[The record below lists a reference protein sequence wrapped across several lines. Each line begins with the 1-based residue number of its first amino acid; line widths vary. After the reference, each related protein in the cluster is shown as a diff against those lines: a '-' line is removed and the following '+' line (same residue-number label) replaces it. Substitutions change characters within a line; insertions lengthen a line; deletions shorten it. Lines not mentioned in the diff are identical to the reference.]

1 MVTARAALLC
11 RRISGSTGITMYVPG
26 MRGWFSGVPICQYR
40 PRAVD
45 QVVPEDEHKAAGN
58 RRLTPFFLFA
68 SNVMAVSA
76 VLGVDL
82 GTEYIKAALVKPGM
96 PLDIVLTKDSRRK
109 ETSAVAFKPAP
120 GGAQS
125 GQFPERAYG
134 ADAVAL
140 SARFPGEVYPNLKTL
155 LGLPAS
161 DAVVAD
167 YAARHPALQL
177 QAHATR
183 GTPSLKTKTL
193 TADEEAW
200 MVEEL
205 LAMQLQSIQ
214 KNAEA
219 LAGEGSSVRSIV
231 MTVPPFYTT
240 EERRALQLAAEMA
253 SLKVLGIMSDG
264 LAVGLNYATGR
275 QFPNINEGAKP
286 EYHIVFDM
294 GAGSTTATVLRF
306 QSRNVKDVGK
316 YNKTVQEVQ
325 SLGAGWDRT
334 LGGDALNYLITDN
347 MISQFLES
355 KSAQK
360 VSATSEGVRAH
371 GRAMAKLIKEAERVR
386 HVLSAN
392 QNTGASFE
400 GLYEDVDFKFKL
412 TRADFENMAQDFP
425 ERVATVVNDA
435 LKMAGL
441 DIVDLDSIILHG
453 GATRTPFVQK
463 ALEKLVGSAD
473 KLRSNVN
480 SDEAA
485 VFGAGFRGAELSP
498 SFRVKEIRI
507 SEGSNYDAGIK
518 YTNAKGKEQRQRLW
532 TSASPLGGAPK
543 ALTFHDFKDFSGTF
557 YQQVGDDDQTVAT
570 FSTKNLTATA
580 IALKDKYPSCVDS
593 EIVFKLA
600 LKLSSENGEV
610 AVASAYVECEAEV
623 KETLIDGVKNLFGF
637 GKKDASEDGED
648 AKADATKSG
657 KKSTKSSKSKKSSK
671 SSESASSSTESA
683 SASTGTNDSKS
694 TEAAAAPKE
703 DVKKKEL
710 VSIPVQ
716 VVIEKAGLPQLTQ
729 EELATS
735 KDRLKAFA
743 DSDKARLQREEALN
757 KLEAFTY
764 KIRDLLENDNFIAKS
779 TEKERTTLSEKASEA
794 SDWLY
799 EDGTTATKDEFKAKL
814 KSLQDL
820 ANPVQTRVQ
829 ESTARPKAVKQLK
842 DLLSQTDNFL
852 AGIYQQIDE
861 HEQYLASASAA
872 SSSTSTASAAAES
885 STGEFDGL
893 EDEDAT
899 TTKEEV
905 EEEKPA
911 AATPPPYKREDLSEV
926 EKLNTETKA
935 WLKDM
940 EAKQDKLGAAED
952 PVLVS
957 SDIAAKE
964 DKLSKISME
973 VAMKGFRYFNG
984 SGKKPKAKKP
994 SKSKGK
1000 GKGKKFDVNDMD
1012 AEMFAEGIDQKELDR
1027 ILADIRKRH
1036 ADEET
1041 KKEDGSKEEAKTKG
1055 HDEL

>member
-1 MVTARAALLC
+1 MARLRLSSLMTLL
-11 RRISGSTGITMYVPG
+11 G
-26 MRGWFSGVPICQYR
+26 
-40 PRAVD
+40 AV
-45 QVVPEDEHKAAGN
+45 
-58 RRLTPFFLFA
+58 FFLSA
-68 SNVMAVSA
+68 NVMAVSA

-82 GTEYIKAALVKPGM
+82 GTEYIKAALVKPGV

-120 GGAQS
+120 GGAKP

-155 LGLPAS
+155 LGLPVG
-161 DAVVAD
+161 DAIVAD

-177 QAHATR
+177 HEHATR
-183 GTPSLKTKTL
+183 GTSSFKTKTL
-193 TADEEAW
+193 TAEEESW

-205 LAMQLQSIQ
+205 LAMELQSIQ

-219 LAGEGSSVRSIV
+219 LAGEGSSVRSV
-231 MTVPPFYTT
+231 VLTVPPFYTT

-253 SLKVLGIMSDG
+253 SLKVLSIMSDG
-264 LAVGLNYATGR
+264 LAVGLNYATTR

-286 EYHIVFDM
+286 EHHMVFDM
-294 GAGSTTATVLRF
+294 GAGSTTATVLKF
-306 QSRNVKDVGK
+306 QSRTVKDIGK
-316 YNKTVQEVQ
+316 YNKTFQEVQ

-347 MISQFLES
+347 MISQFVES

-400 GLYEDVDFKFKL
+400 GLYEDVDFKYKL
-412 TRADFENMAQDFP
+412 TRADFETMAQDFP
-425 ERVATVVNDA
+425 DRVAAVVNDA

-463 ALEKLVGSAD
+463 ALEKVVGSAD

-507 SEGSNYDAGIK
+507 LEGSMYNAGIK
-518 YTNAKGKEQRQRLW
+518 YTNAKGKELRQRLW
-532 TSASPLGGAPK
+532 TPASPLGGAPK
-543 ALTFHDFKDFSGTF
+543 ELTFNDLQDFSGSF

-570 FSTKNLTATA
+570 FATKNLTATA
-580 IALKDKYPSCVDS
+580 TALKEKYPSCVDS

-600 LKLSSENGEV
+600 LKLANENGEV
-610 AVASAYVECEAEV
+610 AVASAIVECEAEV

-637 GKKDASEDGED
+637 GKKDSSEDSE
-648 AKADATKSG
+648 ATKSSSTKSS
-657 KKSTKSSKSKKSSK
+657 KKSTKSTKSKKSSK
-671 SSESASSSTESA
+671 TSESSSSSTESA
-683 SASTGTNDSKS
+683 SSSTDVKDPKS
-694 TEAAAAPKE
+694 TEVVEEAKE

-710 VSIPVQ
+710 VNIPVQ
-716 VVIEKAGLPQLTQ
+716 VVIDKAGIPQFTK
-729 EELATS
+729 EELTTS
-735 KDRLKAFA
+735 RDRLKAFA
-743 DSDKARLQREEALN
+743 ASDKARIQREEALN

-764 KIRDLLENDNFIAKS
+764 KVRDLLENEDFIAKS

-799 EDGTTATKDEFKAKL
+799 EDGTTAAKEEFKAKL
-814 KSLQDL
+814 KSLQEL
-820 ANPVQTRVQ
+820 ADPIQKRVQ
-829 ESTARPKAVKQLK
+829 ESTARPSAVKQLK
-842 DLLSQTDNFL
+842 ELLDQTDSFL
-852 AGIYQQIDE
+852 EGIYKQIDE
-861 HEQYLASASAA
+861 HEEYLVSSSAA
-872 SSSTSTASAAAES
+872 SSSTSTSSAPAES
-885 STGEFDGL
+885 PTGEFDGL

-899 TTKEEV
+899 KPKEAV
-905 EEEKPA
+905 EEKLPPA
-911 AATPPPYKREDLSEV
+911 AIPPLYKREDLSEV
-926 EKLNTETKA
+926 EKLNTETKE
-935 WLKDM
+935 WLKEM
-940 EAKQDKLGAAED
+940 EAKQDKLGATED
-952 PVLVS
+952 PVLLS
-957 SDIAAKE
+957 SVILAKQ
-964 DKLSKISME
+964 DKLSKASME
-973 VAMKGFRYFNG
+973 VAMRGIRSFNG
-984 SGKKPKAKKP
+984 GAKKPKTKKSTK
-994 SKSKGK
+994 SKGKGK
-1000 GKGKKFDVNDMD
+1000 GKGKKFDMGDID
-1012 AEMFAEGIDQKELDR
+1012 TEIFGEGFDQEELDK
-1027 ILADIRKRH
+1027 ILEQIRKRQ
-1036 ADEET
+1036 DEED
-1041 KKEDGSKEEAKTKG
+1041 KKKGKSDSSKESDDIKEEPKEEPKAEQG